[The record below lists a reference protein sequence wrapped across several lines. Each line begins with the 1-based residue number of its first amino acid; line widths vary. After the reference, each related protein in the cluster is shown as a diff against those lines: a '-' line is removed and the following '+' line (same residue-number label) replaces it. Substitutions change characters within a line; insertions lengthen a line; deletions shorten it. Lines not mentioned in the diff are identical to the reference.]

1 MQCYDSGARYAPQ
14 AYAGHS
20 LSTELEAYRQINPN
34 VVVYSVNLATQDNSC
49 QFAPEQPVVE
59 LAGWSESIFQFISA
73 MEVGQSIIEHITTQ
87 Y

>member
-1 MQCYDSGARYAPQ
+1 M
-14 AYAGHS
+14 
-20 LSTELEAYRQINPN
+20 
-34 VVVYSVNLATQDNSC
+34 VVYSVNLATQDNSC

-73 MEVGQSIIEHITTQ
+73 IEVGQSVIEHITTH